1 MLMDGSDGLLFQKIG
16 RRLTMQRGLVSGSLH
31 PPRIAAMGCLPAW
44 SLDLCSA
51 HYTPLA
57 ICSDG
62 LPSSVEFGPLSGS
75 LQPPCDLRRGTRLFP
90 TYPAEEGSF
99 GHSIFW
105 HHLCGIIKKILLC
118 SGVLLLMDGSDG
130 LLSQKIGRRLT
141 MQRGLVSGSLH
152 PPRNLR
158 RWVAFQ
164 RGVWTFVRLTTPPSR
179 FVAMG
184 CLPAWSLNLCSA
196 QYIPLAIC
204 GDGLPSSEAAPA
216 ATGPAAAGP
225 AAAGPAAAGP
235 AVAGQAGGGVCS
247 GGLGGFCGWNG
258 DSGGSVDGGGDRG
271 GGGGRGAF
279 GSEER
284 TFRRGPCWCWSW
296 RSLASY

>member
-1 MLMDGSDGLLFQKIG
+1 MLMDGSVGLLCQKIGRRLTMQRGLVSVSLHPPRNLRRGTRPFPTYPVEMGSFGHSIFWHHLCGIIKKILLCSGVLLLMDGSDGLLFQKIG

-51 HYTPLA
+51 QYTPLA

-75 LQPPCDLRRGTRLFP
+75 LHPPCDLRRGTRLFP

-130 LLSQKIGRRLT
+130 LLFQKSGG
-141 MQRGLVSGSLH
+141 GL
-152 PPRNLR
+152 P
-158 RWVAFQ
+158 
-164 RGVWTFVRLTTPPSR
+164 
-179 FVAMG
+179 
-184 CLPAWSLNLCSA
+184 CSA
-196 QYIPLAIC
+196 
-204 GDGLPSSEAAPA
+204 D
-216 ATGPAAAGP
+216 
-225 AAAGPAAAGP
+225 
-235 AVAGQAGGGVCS
+235 
-247 GGLGGFCGWNG
+247 
-258 DSGGSVDGGGDRG
+258 
-271 GGGGRGAF
+271 
-279 GSEER
+279 
-284 TFRRGPCWCWSW
+284 
-296 RSLASY
+296 